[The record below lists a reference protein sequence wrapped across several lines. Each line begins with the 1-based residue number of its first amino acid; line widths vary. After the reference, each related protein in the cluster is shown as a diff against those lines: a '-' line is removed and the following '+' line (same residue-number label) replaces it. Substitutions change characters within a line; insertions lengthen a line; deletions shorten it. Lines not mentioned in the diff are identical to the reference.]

1 MVRFLR
7 LPWRGATA
15 ISGCYVPS
23 IIRSNWP
30 LPLGKNTKKDRPKN
44 GGLFL
49 KNGLKRLFWLSILPE
64 QLRLDLKGL
73 RFGGACANNSGELVA
88 ELHHEINQL
97 FKTVGLFVLKGQG
110 HF

>member
-15 ISGCYVPS
+15 ISGYYVPS
-23 IIRSNWP
+23 IIRSNRV
-30 LPLGKNTKKDRPKN
+30 LPLGKNTKKDRQKN
-44 GGLFL
+44 GGLL
-49 KNGLKRLFWLSILPE
+49 VGNGLKWFFWLSILPE

-73 RFGGACANNSGELVA
+73 RFGGTCATNCGELVA

-97 FKTVGLFVLKGQG
+97 FKTVGLFVLYGLG